1 MFVGHY
7 AVAFA
12 IKAAEPKTPLWTTVV
27 GCQLMDI
34 AWSVFIVAGVEHANS
49 DPSLP
54 GSPFVLSDMPY
65 THSLPGAL
73 AWSLAWGAFA
83 LVALRQR
90 AWAATL
96 IGFSVFSHWLLDLV
110 VHRPDLPLWFGG
122 PKVGFGLWNLPTVE
136 ETLEMGLLGLGAMA
150 WAARRKML
158 GQTLWPALAFMTLLI
173 ALQIAAILAP
183 PAPNQTTVMGL
194 SALAV
199 YLIVVA
205 ASLPLDGARKPANAT

>member
-12 IKAAEPKTPLWTTVV
+12 IKAAEPKTPLWATVV

-34 AWSVFIVAGVEHANS
+34 AWSVFVVAGVEHANS

-54 GSPFVLSDMPY
+54 GSPFVLTDMPY
-65 THSLPGAL
+65 THSLPGSL
-73 AWSLAWGAFA
+73 AWSIAWGAFA
-83 LVALRQR
+83 LVVLRQR
-90 AWAATL
+90 AWAAAL

-122 PKVGFGLWNLPTVE
+122 PKVGFALWNLPTVE
-136 ETLEMGLLGLGAMA
+136 ETLEIGLLGLGAMA
-150 WAARRKML
+150 WTASRKAL
-158 GQTLWPALAFMTLLI
+158 GLKLWPAFALMTLLI
-173 ALQIAAILAP
+173 ALQLVSILAP
-183 PAPNQTTVMGL
+183 PAPNQPVAMGL
-194 SALAV
+194 SALVA

-205 ASLPLDGARKPANAT
+205 ASLPLDGPRKAPA